1 MIKILIFLL
10 ISLIN
15 IKYLNA
21 NLANIL
27 YDKISNS
34 NKVILNGQI
43 DKIMINNLINQI
55 ELLTKSNLDK
65 NVFIIIDS
73 IGGDLIEGV
82 NLINWM
88 EESKIKNNLRFE
100 CICIRTIST
109 AFAIYQF
116 YDYRYSQYFLAQSRT
131 EEG

>member
-1 MIKILIFLL
+1 MIKIFIFLL
-10 ISLIN
+10 FGLVYIMYS
-15 IKYLNA
+15 NA

-43 DKIMINNLINQI
+43 NKIMINNLINQI
-55 ELLTKSNLDK
+55 ELMTKSNLDK

-88 EESKIKNNLRFE
+88 EQSKIKNNF
-100 CICIRTIST
+100 
-109 AFAIYQF
+109 
-116 YDYRYSQYFLAQSRT
+116 
-131 EEG
+131 